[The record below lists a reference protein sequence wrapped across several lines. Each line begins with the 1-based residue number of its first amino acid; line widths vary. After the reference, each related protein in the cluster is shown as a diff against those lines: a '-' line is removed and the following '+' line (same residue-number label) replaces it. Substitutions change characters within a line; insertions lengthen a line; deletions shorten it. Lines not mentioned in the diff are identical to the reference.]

1 MPINFNRAMFAEN
14 LNTRFQ
20 IVDNAEAPLDLV
32 LTRVDEG
39 RTTPTLDHFSILF
52 HGPTHSFVPQGM
64 CKFKHERLGDLALF
78 LVPVG
83 KDEDGFLYEA
93 VFNRIIQSS

>member
-1 MPINFNRAMFAEN
+1 MPEIHTRAMFAEN

-20 IVDNAEAPLDLV
+20 IVDNPEAPLDLV

-39 RTTPTLDHFSILF
+39 RTTPTQEMFSILF
-52 HGPTHSFVPQGM
+52 HGPAHTFVPQGM
-64 CKFKHERLGDLALF
+64 RKLKHERLGELDLF

-83 KDEDGFLYEA
+83 KDNDEFIYEA
-93 VFNRIIQSS
+93 VFNRMIRSS